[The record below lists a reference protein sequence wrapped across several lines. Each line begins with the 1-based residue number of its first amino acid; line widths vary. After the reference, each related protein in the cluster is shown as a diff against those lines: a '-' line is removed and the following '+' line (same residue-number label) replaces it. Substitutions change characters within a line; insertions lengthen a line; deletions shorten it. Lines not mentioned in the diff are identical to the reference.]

1 MDSNVLQTVDKT
13 AVELN
18 DSSTQNTNQTDIS
31 DSTSNSSSNDT
42 EPSQSS
48 VSKLS
53 AKNIK
58 SVYGK
63 KITFSV
69 KILDNKNNVLKN
81 KKVNFV
87 VGGKKYSVTSDSMG
101 LASIS
106 LKLNA
111 GKYTIR
117 YSSEGVS
124 GIKTIKVRNYYK
136 LTVYKWHSGA
146 NVLKN
151 KVIKN
156 RVPNSNLV
164 KKVVSATKKGTPLIE
179 FKGGNGRVVFITAGV
194 HGNELSSQVAALNL
208 IKYLST
214 HPIKGTVYVMPFMNP
229 KATVKCVRG
238 INNVDLNR
246 KSNLKGTISYKT
258 VNLITKFKC
267 SAYGDFH
274 CSQPGGVP
282 GKNTVMGTY
291 KPTPKSAVLAKYI
304 SKESRVSCTMYNKA
318 GTVYKGTM
326 EDTVTLKGIPAVT
339 CEVKTPHGTIAK
351 GTVEKSLLMMKSFLK
366 FSALI

>member
-1 MDSNVLQTVDKT
+1 MDNNVLQTVDKT
-13 AVELN
+13 AVELT
-18 DSSTQNTNQTDIS
+18 DSGLQNMTQS
-31 DSTSNSSSNDT
+31 DFSGSNIGSSSSDT

-53 AKNIK
+53 ANNIK

-69 KILDNKNNVLKN
+69 KILNNKNNVLKN
-81 KKVNFV
+81 KKVDFV
-87 VGGKKYSVTSDSMG
+87 VDGKKYSVTSDSRG
-101 LASIS
+101 LASIN
-106 LKLNA
+106 LKINA
-111 GKYTIR
+111 GKYTIK
-117 YSSEGVS
+117 YSSEGVF
-124 GIKTIKVRNYYK
+124 GEKTIEVGNYYK
-136 LTVYKWHSGA
+136 IKVNKWHSGA

-151 KVIKN
+151 KVIKK
-156 RVPNSNLV
+156 RMPSSYLV
-164 KKVVSATKKGTPLIE
+164 KKVVKAAKKGTPLIK
-179 FKGGNGRVVFITAGV
+179 FKGGNGKVVFITAGV

-214 HPIKGTVYVMPFMNP
+214 HPIKGTIYVMPFMNP

-238 INNVDLNR
+238 IHKVDLNR
-246 KSNLKGTISYKT
+246 KANSKGTISYKT
-258 VNLITKFKC
+258 VHLITKFKC

-274 CSQPGGVP
+274 CSQPGGKP

-304 SKESRVSCTMYNKA
+304 SKKSKVSCTIYHKA

-326 EDTVTLKGIPAVT
+326 EDTVALKGIPAVT

-351 GTVEKSLLMMKSFLK
+351 GTAEKSLLMMKFFLK
-366 FSALI
+366 YSSVI